1 MYQACYMPDMLGA
14 RDTILSKSRH
24 DRHLTRIYKQQRYLF
39 DFYVCGEEN
48 IGVWWLVLVSQVQ
61 LVKVTNDVT
70 QDKTKAWEKQKVK

>member
-1 MYQACYMPDMLGA
+1 MVNIFNVYFFYSLAYMYQACYIPDMLGA

-48 IGVWWLVLVSQVQ
+48 IGVW
-61 LVKVTNDVT
+61 
-70 QDKTKAWEKQKVK
+70 